1 MSKTIESLVVENCTF
16 PADFTDADKSKFGN
30 EVSAAAGR
38 FLPKAD
44 IEELVSDVTASKK
57 GVSVKFAAAKYKA
70 AKGEN
75 ISYSF
80 RLTVWIGIVHLRKLE
95 SLTGYSMKMDL
106 TEHTTFWQTWE
117 RAKIEQP
124 ENTPQG

>member
-16 PADFTDADKSKFGN
+16 PSDFTNADKSKFGN

-38 FLPKAD
+38 YLPKAD

-57 GVSVKFAAAKYKA
+57 GMSVKFSAAKYKA
-70 AKGEN
+70 EKGESMN
-75 ISYSF
+75 YNF

-95 SLTGYSMKMDL
+95 ALTGYAMKLDL
-106 TEHTTFWQTWE
+106 TAHETFWQTWE
-117 RAKIEQP
+117 RAKVEQP
-124 ENTPQG
+124 SNA